1 MIKLDDGRRLPAAH
15 VNWTAPAAAGRVRS
29 GAGVDVRR
37 LLPPFE
43 VVTMLHSARAW
54 ERHHGP
60 VDLYTDQDG
69 YRWLTHWGLEDLYRA
84 IDLNVLASV
93 DHKLY
98 DPSTYYTLGKV
109 FALAASNTALTWLD
123 TDLYLHRPIENLGGE
138 VFVVAHRE
146 AVGNVVYPTRD
157 RLPDPN
163 GIVEDG
169 WDFRRSAAN
178 TALAYFG
185 SAVHRDAFVRSCLA
199 FARGTIHPSKG
210 MTPGRPSRSSAFR
223 CLRRPRSVSRCAAS
237 STPSGTLRR
246 VSGIRYR
253 RTPPSITPGGR
264 RSAWPETP
272 WPLAHTYSRRS
283 SALSAVSLTMLTGYP
298 GSLSAAFSTRSV
310 TRPTCTRGWIRRE
323 RCGDELSE
331 PNRSGG
337 LVGCNGRAR

>member
-199 FARGTIHPSKG
+199 FAARNH
-210 MTPGRPSRSSAFR
+210 TPIEGYDPRPAFAEQR
-223 CLRRPRSVSRCAAS
+223 VSVFEAAS
-237 STPSGTLRR
+237 LGVPVRCVVDTVWDPAAREWDPVPTDAASHHTWREKKRLARNPVAARAYLQQEVICFISRFPDDADRISRLAERGLFDSICDAADVYSWVDQAGALR
-246 VSGIRYR
+246 
-253 RTPPSITPGGR
+253 
-264 RSAWPETP
+264 
-272 WPLAHTYSRRS
+272 
-283 SALSAVSLTMLTGYP
+283 
-298 GSLSAAFSTRSV
+298 
-310 TRPTCTRGWIRRE
+310 
-323 RCGDELSE
+323 
-331 PNRSGG
+331 
-337 LVGCNGRAR
+337 